1 MIRRPPRST
10 LFPYTT
16 LFRSLGRLQQALA
29 EGVPA
34 GVVLGDAGYG
44 DECDFRV
51 GVAALELRYVLGLRS
66 GTTVWPPGQ
75 APSPP
80 APWSG
85 RGRPPTRLRRSPEH
99 QPVSVKG
106 LALGLPSKAWR
117 SVTWREGSQADLA
130 SRFAARRVRPAHH
143 DTLRSEPWPEE
154 WLLIEWPGGAGEP
167 DIGRA
172 A

>member
-51 GVAALELRYVLGLRS
+51 GVAALDLRYVLGIRP
-66 GTTVWPPGQ
+66 GTSVWPPGR
-75 APSPP
+75 APLPP
-80 APWSG
+80 KPGSG
-85 RGRPPTRLRRSPEH
+85 RGRPPTRLQRSPEH
-99 QPVSVKG
+99 RPLPVRD
-106 LALGLPSKAWR
+106 LAMRSPARAWR
-117 SVTWREGSQADLA
+117 TVTWREGSRAAALT
-130 SRFAARRVRPAHH
+130 SRFAALRVRPAHR
-143 DTLRSEPWPEE
+143 DTARSEPWRSEE
-154 WLLIEWPGGAGEP
+154 HTSELQSRQYLVCRLLL
-167 DIGRA
+167 
-172 A
+172 